1 MCVFSQKT
9 IFFLVFLIT
18 LNMTELLSF
27 KDHRSVKYQSKKEM
41 VDRWLV
47 IDFDGTCTVRDTTS
61 ILPKLSS
68 FLHCNGDDL
77 EARVSKF
84 KALEEKYYELYREA
98 QKQICPQNFA
108 TLDDAL
114 VFLDRVSTEV
124 TSEVSNSGVLRG
136 LNVPSEDIICIIQ
149 KEKNLQEDVKLYSGC
164 LEVIARAQKT
174 FGMKLGVLSIN
185 WCPSLIEAALL
196 HPLQHHLV
204 LGSDGNN
211 KIPIWSNSV
220 DREGIVKLNVQGAL
234 AKKDR
239 IMRLQKQ
246 KAHVIYIGD
255 SSTDLGALLEADVGI
270 LIGCSKS
277 AISLAEKWGISFET
291 LKDYFHSQ
299 KKHEAVIWTANS
311 WKEIGDFLAT

>member
-1 MCVFSQKT
+1 
-9 IFFLVFLIT
+9 
-18 LNMTELLSF
+18 MTELLSF
-27 KDHRSVKYQSKKEM
+27 KDHRSVKYQSKKEIF
-41 VDRWLV
+41 DGWLV

-61 ILPKLSS
+61 VLPKLSS

-84 KALEEKYYELYREA
+84 KAFEEKYYELYREA
-98 QKQICPQNFA
+98 QKQICPRNFA
-108 TLDDAL
+108 TIDDAL
-114 VFLDRVSTEV
+114 GFLDRVSTEV

-136 LNVPSEDIICIIQ
+136 LNVPSEDINCIIQ
-149 KEKNLQEDVKLYSGC
+149 KEKNLREEIKLCSGC
-164 LEVIARAQKT
+164 LEVIARAKKT
-174 FGMKLGVLSIN
+174 LGLKLGVLSIN

-196 HPLQHHLV
+196 HPLQHQLL
-204 LGSDGNN
+204 LGSNGANE
-211 KIPIWSNSV
+211 IPIWSNSI
-220 DREGIVKLNVQGAL
+220 DREGIVKLNVPGAL

-239 IMRLQKQ
+239 IMRLKKQ

-277 AISLAEKWGISFET
+277 AISLAEKWGIPFAT

-299 KKHEAVIWTANS
+299 KKHEEVIWTANS
-311 WKEIGDFLAT
+311 WKEIGDFLDT